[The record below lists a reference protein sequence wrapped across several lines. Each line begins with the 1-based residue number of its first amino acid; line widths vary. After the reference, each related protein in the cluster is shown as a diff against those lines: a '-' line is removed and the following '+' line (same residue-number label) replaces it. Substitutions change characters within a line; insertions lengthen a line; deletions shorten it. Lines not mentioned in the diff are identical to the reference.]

1 MPLHFIR
8 IAACDVPDALIPPTT
23 IFASVSRFP
32 RPTNILAGSFD

>member
-1 MPLHFIR
+1 MPVRFFR
-8 IAACDVPDALIPPTT
+8 IDVGDVPDALIPPTT